1 MIHICTCRNFHHHTF
16 ASREQWSD
24 EHKKDVINKKQH
36 QQYGTNFKI
45 WQSDVPDQTN
55 TECNP
60 QDILKHP
67 GITKGKKTKTI
78 YKQFQSKLLTKNS
91 GIE

>member
-1 MIHICTCRNFHHHTF
+1 MIHRCTCRNFHHHTF

-36 QQYGTNFKI
+36 QKYGTNFKI

-67 GITKGKKTKTI
+67 GITKKKEKKKPILFT
-78 YKQFQSKLLTKNS
+78 NS
-91 GIE
+91 FKVNW

>member
-1 MIHICTCRNFHHHTF
+1 MIHTCTCCNFHHHTF

-36 QQYGTNFKI
+36 QKYGTNFKI

-67 GITKGKKTKTI
+67 GITKGKTTKTTII
-78 YKQFQSKLLTKNS
+78 YKQFQSKLLTKN
-91 GIE
+91 